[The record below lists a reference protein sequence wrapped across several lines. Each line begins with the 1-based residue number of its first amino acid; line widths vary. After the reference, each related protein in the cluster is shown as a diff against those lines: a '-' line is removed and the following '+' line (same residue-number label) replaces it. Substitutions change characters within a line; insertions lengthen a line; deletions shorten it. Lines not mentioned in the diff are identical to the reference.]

1 MYQLLQFTSTPLR
14 KKCSSLLKRE
24 TGRNTSSPEC
34 SYSSDRCGSPGG
46 TTVKHSCMG
55 LPLAYRHS
63 PRLLTNGYY
72 VLNENSS
79 LHDDQGN
86 ITLNPCHSI
95 SYRENLVR
103 IFRKKRRLRHTLANL
118 LSHPWLQSE
127 VLGTTKSSPQ
137 TDEDNYAEADYD
149 NDDQIELPP
158 KPETPVPKENPDPI
172 LSRRKLHCSSP
183 ESFIMLQKYPCR
195 QRNQIDFI
203 SEIQPPVSAMQL
215 MKTIRCSS
223 PDSYVR
229 AQNSFNDKFS
239 EDQNDFISEIQLPVS
254 TIQSMKKVRCSS
266 PDSYVRAQNSFSR
279 AREINIFT
287 KLLNQ
292 MIVLLVCLI
301 LSICA
306 RCVMGGLFIS
316 WMAFIL
322 VIALTCAIKPS
333 LSSFFKSF
341 KLRSM

>member
-34 SYSSDRCGSPGG
+34 SYSRYQIQFDRCGSPGG

-195 QRNQIDFI
+195 QR
-203 SEIQPPVSAMQL
+203 
-215 MKTIRCSS
+215 K
-223 PDSYVR
+223 
-229 AQNSFNDKFS
+229 
-239 EDQNDFISEIQLPVS
+239 
-254 TIQSMKKVRCSS
+254 
-266 PDSYVRAQNSFSR
+266 
-279 AREINIFT
+279 INIFT